1 MEKAAA
7 IRYSED
13 LPAPIVLAAGKGVLA
28 RRIEEIAREQG
39 IRIVNQTD
47 LADALVE
54 LPLGSLIPE
63 QFYRIVAEILVFVG
77 KVS

>member
-39 IRIVNQTD
+39 IRIVNQPD

>member
-28 RRIEEIAREQG
+28 RRIEAIAREQG
-39 IRIVNQTD
+39 IRIVNQPE

-54 LPLGSLIPE
+54 LPVGSLIPE

>member
-13 LPAPIVLAAGKGVLA
+13 LPAPIVLAAGKGALA

-39 IRIVNQTD
+39 IRIVNQPD